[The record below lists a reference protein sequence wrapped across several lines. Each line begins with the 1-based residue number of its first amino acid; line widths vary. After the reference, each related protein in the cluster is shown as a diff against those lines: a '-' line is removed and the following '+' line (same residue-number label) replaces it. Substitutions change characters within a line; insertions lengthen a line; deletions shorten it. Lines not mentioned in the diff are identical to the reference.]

1 VIESISNAQASTE
14 VSQTSELKSKREALQ
29 ARLLQQ
35 LNQQQMIQLENQRQ
49 GKGLNLDIL
58 V

>member
-1 VIESISNAQASTE
+1 MIESISNAQASTE

>member
-1 VIESISNAQASTE
+1 MIESISNAQASTE
-14 VSQTSELKSKREALQ
+14 VSQPSELKSKREALQ

-49 GKGLNLDIL
+49 GKGLKLDIL